1 MSVFSERVKQLRKD
15 KKQSQNEVGK
25 ALGKSRETISKYEL
39 GEREPDPNVIALL
52 SKHFNVSSD
61 YMLGITDDSGKMS
74 TKTRKPLAPELYA
87 FEYYLKNKEFIPYLR
102 LAVIMKES
110 NIEPYEF
117 EELIN
122 KRIEQLKQQK
132 HL

>member
-15 KKQSQNEVGK
+15 KKQSQIEVGK

-61 YMLGITDDSGKMS
+61 YMLGITDDSEKKS
-74 TKTRKPLAPELYA
+74 SNIRKPLTPGLYT
-87 FEYYLKNKEFIPYLR
+87 FERYLKNKDFIPYLQ
-102 LAVIMKES
+102 LAVIMKDS
-110 NIEPYEF
+110 NIEPYKF
-117 EELIN
+117 EELIR
-122 KRIEQLKQQK
+122 KQIEQLKQQK

>member
-1 MSVFSERVKQLRKD
+1 MSVFSERVKQLRKA
-15 KKQSQNEVGK
+15 KKQSQNDVGK
-25 ALGKSRETISKYEL
+25 ALGKSRESISKYEL

-52 SKHFNVSSD
+52 SKYFNVSSD
-61 YMLGITDDSGKMS
+61 YMLGITDHSENEAVDNSKS
-74 TKTRKPLAPELYA
+74 FSRKLSA
-87 FEYYLKNKEFIPYLR
+87 FESYLKNENFMPYLR

-117 EELIN
+117 EELIK